1 MHHPTT
7 VRTRPRSHLQQAATS
22 LMLMCVAVLPVA
34 AQSLATPLPWDNA
47 KQLVLVVTPDW
58 DTDAGVLQR
67 FERNVVGQW
76 QPVSGATEVAVGRKG
91 SAWGIGLHAAQEAGP
106 HKQEGDGRS
115 PAGVFTVG
123 EAFGYAGKADTGLPY
138 QPMTAQHYCIDVNGS
153 PLYNRIVDQAEV
165 GTEAVKGSTEPMRLD
180 LHANGDVRY
189 RQGFVINHN
198 PGNGSGAG
206 SCMFAHL
213 WRKPGEPTAGCTA
226 MPDPVMEEM
235 LAWLQ
240 ADQHPVFVLLPRAEY
255 ERLHHDWQLP
265 HVEAAP

>member
-1 MHHPTT
+1 MHRPAT
-7 VRTRPRSHLQQAATS
+7 VRTRLRRHLQQATAS
-22 LMLMCVAVLPVA
+22 LLLMCAAVLSAA
-34 AQSLATPLPWDNA
+34 AQPLPWDNA
-47 KQLVLVVTPDW
+47 RQLVLVLTPDW

-67 FERNVVGQW
+67 FERDAAGQW
-76 QPVSGATEVAVGRKG
+76 QPVTDATEVAVGRKG
-91 SAWGIGLHAAQEAGP
+91 SAWGIGLHAAQTEGP
-106 HKQEGDGRS
+106 QKQEGDGRS

-123 EAFGYAGKADTGLPY
+123 EAFGYAGKADTSLPY

-165 GTEAVKGSTEPMRLD
+165 GAEAVKGSTEPMRLD
-180 LHANGDVRY
+180 LHSNGDVRY

-198 PGNGSGAG
+198 PGNVSGAG
-206 SCMFAHL
+206 SCIFAHL

-255 ERLHHDWQLP
+255 ERLHHEWQLP
-265 HVEAAP
+265 HVEAVP

>member
-1 MHHPTT
+1 MHRPAT
-7 VRTRPRSHLQQAATS
+7 VRTRLRRHLQHATAS
-22 LMLMCVAVLPVA
+22 LLLMCATVLSAA
-34 AQSLATPLPWDNA
+34 AQPLPWDNA
-47 KQLVLVVTPDW
+47 RQLVLVLTPDW

-67 FERNVVGQW
+67 FERDAAGQW
-76 QPVSGATEVAVGRKG
+76 QPVTDATEVAVGRKG
-91 SAWGIGLHAAQEAGP
+91 SAWGIGLHAAQKEGP
-106 HKQEGDGRS
+106 QKQEGDGRS

-165 GTEAVKGSTEPMRLD
+165 GAEAVKGSTEPMRLD
-180 LHANGDVRY
+180 LHSNGDVRY

-198 PGNGSGAG
+198 PGNVSGAG
-206 SCMFAHL
+206 SCIFAHL
-213 WRKPGEPTAGCTA
+213 WHKPGEPTAGCTA

-240 ADQHPVFVLLPRAEY
+240 AEQHPVFVLLPRAEY
-255 ERLHHDWQLP
+255 ERLHHEWQLP
-265 HVEAAP
+265 HVEAVP